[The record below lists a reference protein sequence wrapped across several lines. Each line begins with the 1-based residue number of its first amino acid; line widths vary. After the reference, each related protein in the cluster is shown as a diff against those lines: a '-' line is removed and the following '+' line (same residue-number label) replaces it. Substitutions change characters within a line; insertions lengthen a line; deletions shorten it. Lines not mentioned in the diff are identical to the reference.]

1 MSQNYKD
8 TLNLPKTDFPMKA
21 GLATREP
28 EMLQKWENA
37 HLYEQIQTARA
48 QAELFVLHDG
58 PPFANGDVHM
68 GTALNKILKDLVVKS
83 KTMAGFRAPFVP
95 GWDCHGLPIEYK
107 VVKETRG
114 LSPLEVR
121 QRSEAFARKF
131 INIQREQFKRLGVF
145 GDWDHPYLTMNPAYE
160 AAILRAFAAFVE
172 RGLVYESLKPVF
184 WSTGAQTALAE
195 AEVEY
200 QDRQDTAVYVKFPIV
215 TGHLK
220 DKASIVIWTT
230 TPWTLP
236 ANLAIAVH
244 PKERYVVQNFKAL
257 GRDLVPL
264 QSTLQTPW
272 RSGRKGPSHIPKH
285 SSSPTNWLRR
295 FVRRAASNQSVNR
308 SKPLPAANSKASG
321 CSIRFCPALRSC

>member
-1 MSQNYKD
+1 MSQNYKE
-8 TLNLPKTDFPMKA
+8 TLNLPKTDFPMRA
-21 GLATREP
+21 ALATREP
-28 EMLQKWENA
+28 EIVKAWQETG
-37 HLYEQIQTARA
+37 LYAQIQAARA
-48 QAELFVLHDG
+48 GAERFVLHDG

-83 KTMAGFRAPFVP
+83 KSMAGFRAPFVP

-131 INIQREQFKRLGVF
+131 IDIQREQFKRLGVL
-145 GDWDHPYLTMNPAYE
+145 GDWEHPYLTMNPAYE
-160 AAILRAFAAFVE
+160 AEILRAFAIFVE
-172 RGLVYESLKPVF
+172 HGLVYESMKPVF

-200 QDRQDTAVYVKFPIV
+200 QDREDTAVYVKFPIV
-215 TGHLK
+215 TGALAGQ
-220 DKASIVIWTT
+220 ASILIWTT

-244 PKERYVVQNFKAL
+244 PKERYVAQKFKVGGAAEPRSA
-257 GRDLVPL
+257 GP
-264 QSTLQTPW
+264 TPAD
-272 RSGRKGPSHIPKH
+272 PAPIE
-285 SSSPTNWLRR
+285 
-295 FVRRAASNQSVNR
+295 AQ
-308 SKPLPAANSKASG
+308 KPLPHFETLVLAESLVGAFTAATGWQPEGEPIQTFPGNKLEGIGAQH
-321 CSIRFCPALRSC
+321 

>member
-1 MSQNYKD
+1 M
-8 TLNLPKTDFPMKA
+8 
-21 GLATREP
+21 LASPLRDEP
-28 EMLQKWENA
+28 ELQGHSQSAENGFSDESRA
-37 HLYEQIQTARA
+37 WPRVSRRCCRSGKEARLYEQIQAARA
-48 QAELFVLHDG
+48 EAELFVLHDG

-131 INIQREQFKRLGVF
+131 IDIQREQFKRLGVF

-160 AAILRAFAAFVE
+160 AEILRAFAVFVE

-215 TGHLK
+215 TGQLTRQGEHRHL
-220 DKASIVIWTT
+220 DDDAMDV
-230 TPWTLP
+230 
-236 ANLAIAVH
+236 A
-244 PKERYVVQNFKAL
+244 
-257 GRDLVPL
+257 G
-264 QSTLQTPW
+264 
-272 RSGRKGPSHIPKH
+272 
-285 SSSPTNWLRR
+285 
-295 FVRRAASNQSVNR
+295 
-308 SKPLPAANSKASG
+308 
-321 CSIRFCPALRSC
+321 